1 MTMKLTKSRIDK
13 LFFKNKQT
21 RKQFKNIKVLT
32 HTHTFR
38 KKKPFNLKNTT
49 LRR

>member
-13 LFFKNKQT
+13 LFLKNKQT
-21 RKQFKNIKVLT
+21 RKQFKNNKVLT

>member
-13 LFFKNKQT
+13 LFLKEKQT
-21 RKQFKNIKVLT
+21 RKQFKNKKVLT